1 MGSVNGRENLRSICM
16 RERMLD
22 ARILRF
28 VSPVPIRYLPRTI
41 ASKGPVVGNRRY
53 IDPTRWVI
61 PIICP
66 WCLERGNRCTP
77 LSRFFSAAG
86 RLYALFVRPFETQSI
101 HRSAGFLPP
110 ARWRGICRE
119 ADICTRREIC
129 ASPCVYTSNVIPWN
143 VCSFVH
149 ARSLGNGI

>member
-28 VSPVPIRYLPRTI
+28 VTPVPIRYLPRTI

-77 LSRFFSAAG
+77 LSRFFSAAR
-86 RLYALFVRPFETQSI
+86 RLYALFVRPKAVRDTIDTSVCRLSSTRAVERDMS
-101 HRSAGFLPP
+101 RSWHLHAPRDLRFAVRVYKQRNSLERVFVR
-110 ARWRGICRE
+110 ARAIVG
-119 ADICTRREIC
+119 
-129 ASPCVYTSNVIPWN
+129 
-143 VCSFVH
+143 
-149 ARSLGNGI
+149 